1 MLEIVQH
8 CSSKLLS
15 ELRSDYIIKQH
26 QETIMYAELKEN
38 HPHGTREYPFC
49 EYHMRYWPHAFQIP
63 VHWHDEVE
71 IIHVRKGPLTVG
83 IDGQQF
89 TGNDGT
95 VYIVSPG
102 VLHMMS
108 APETPVDYFTFLF
121 PLEFISFQAKDDL
134 EDEVFFP
141 LRNHTR
147 GFRPEITNRNLLE
160 KLVPILDELAEANGK
175 MGTHRHIQVR
185 IRLLQMVDLLVE
197 YDQLEEKTRSSSGE
211 LEKEI
216 LMYIQDNYH
225 EHIGLAGL
233 SDQFHLSAKYMSRF
247 FCERFHMTLTQY
259 VNYVRLGAARHL
271 LESTDLSVTDI
282 AMKSGYPNV
291 GYFIRC
297 FKKANGV
304 SPLRYRNGHTG

>member
-1 MLEIVQH
+1 
-8 CSSKLLS
+8 
-15 ELRSDYIIKQH
+15 
-26 QETIMYAELKEN
+26 MYAELKEN

-71 IIHVRKGPLTVG
+71 IIYVRKGPLTIE

-89 TGNDGT
+89 TGDDGS

-121 PLEFISFQAKDDL
+121 PLEFISFQTKDAL

-147 GFRPEITNRNLLE
+147 SFRPEVTNRSLLD
-160 KLVPILDELAEANGK
+160 KLTPILDELAVANGK
-175 MGTHRHIQVR
+175 MGTHRQIQVR
-185 IRLLQMVDLLVE
+185 IRLLQTVDLLVE
-197 YDQLEEKTRSSSGE
+197 YNQLEEKARSTSGE

-216 LMYIQDNYH
+216 LLYIQNNYH
-225 EHIGLAGL
+225 EHIGLDEL
-233 SDQFHLSAKYMSRF
+233 SDNFHLSGKYMSRF
-247 FCERFHMTLTQY
+247 FSERFHMTLTQY
-259 VNYVRLGAARHL
+259 VNYVRLRSARHL
-271 LESTDLSVTDI
+271 LESTDLSVTEI

-291 GYFIRC
+291 SYFIRK
-297 FKKANGV
+297 FSAAMGEP
-304 SPLRYRNGHTG
+304 PLRYRNGKMGKERQI

>member
-1 MLEIVQH
+1 
-8 CSSKLLS
+8 
-15 ELRSDYIIKQH
+15 
-26 QETIMYAELKEN
+26 MYAELKEN

-71 IIHVRKGPLTVG
+71 IIYVRKGPLTIE

-89 TGNDGT
+89 TGDDSS

-121 PLEFISFQAKDDL
+121 PLEFISFQTKDAL

-147 GFRPEITNRNLLE
+147 GFRPEVTNRNLLE
-160 KLVPILDELAEANGK
+160 KLIPILDELAEANGK
-175 MGTHRHIQVR
+175 IGTHRQIQVR

-197 YDQLEEKTRSSSGE
+197 YDQFEEKIRRSSGE

-216 LMYIQDNYH
+216 LLYIQNNYH
-225 EHIGLAGL
+225 EHIGLAEL
-233 SDQFHLSAKYMSRF
+233 SDHFHLSEKYMSRF
-247 FCERFHMTLTQY
+247 FSERFHMTFTQY
-259 VNYVRLGAARHL
+259 VNYVRLRSARHL
-271 LESTDLSVTDI
+271 LESTDLSVTEI

-291 GYFIRC
+291 SYFIRK
-297 FKKANGV
+297 FSEAVGEP
-304 SPLRYRNGHTG
+304 PLRYRNGRFVRDQKNKIKNSKNEVC